1 MFFDYVDFQLNILTI
16 LASKGRMVGRDLCKE
31 VSSRMNKNY
40 SYGTFYVRMRDMTE
54 QERKKLE
61 IKSASA
67 NDLLQSLINGEIHK
81 EDLPDDIREKL
92 IKELL

>member
-1 MFFDYVDFQLNILTI
+1 MQQEFEHV
-16 LASKGRMVGRDLCKE
+16 
-31 VSSRMNKNY
+31 KNNQFELKFTY
-40 SYGTFYVRMRDMTE
+40 PTAAEREKLSIVNRDMTE

-81 EDLPDDIREKL
+81 EDLPDDIRTQL
-92 IKELL
+92 KELL